1 MRIILKGAVFL
12 LSLILCFIIIARIAA
27 APAKEK
33 PVEDTYND
41 ASSTVSISPIET
53 VLEPSP
59 PDEEPEQV
67 EEEWPYPISQE
78 EIELIALV
86 TMAEAEGETELGQRL
101 VIDTILNRVDDSHF
115 PDNVTDV
122 IFQPNQFTSMWN
134 GRVDR
139 CYVKEELVELVQE
152 ELLERTNY
160 ECVFFTAG
168 VMKKCIVRF
177 GINHFHFEDDNLTL
191 DVASTS
197 GGFFTEIATEILDNG
212 GKVYGVGYSDGMDV
226 LHMRIDNTADLKVLQ
241 KSKYVQSDMRDVY
254 VDIKKDIESGDLV
267 LFVGCPCQVAAI
279 YSFLG
284 KNYAN
289 LYTIEFICMG
299 VNSPL
304 A

>member
-33 PVEDTYND
+33 SVEDTYND
-41 ASSTVSISPIET
+41 TSP
-53 VLEPSP
+53 EPSP
-59 PDEEPEQV
+59 PTEEPEQV

-115 PDNVTDV
+115 PDNITDV
-122 IFQPNQFTSMWN
+122 IFQPNQFTSRWN

-139 CYVKEELVELVQE
+139 CYVKEELVELVKE

-168 VMKKCIVRF
+168 
-177 GINHFHFEDDNLTL
+177 
-191 DVASTS
+191 
-197 GGFFTEIATEILDNG
+197 
-212 GKVYGVGYSDGMDV
+212 GYSD
-226 LHMRIDNTADLKVLQ
+226 
-241 KSKYVQSDMRDVY
+241 Y
-254 VDIKKDIESGDLV
+254 
-267 LFVGCPCQVAAI
+267 
-279 YSFLG
+279 
-284 KNYAN
+284 
-289 LYTIEFICMG
+289 G
-299 VNSPL
+299 VPMFQECCHYFSSYD
-304 A
+304 

>member
-1 MRIILKGAVFL
+1 MRTILKSAVFL
-12 LSLILCFIIIARIAA
+12 LSFILCFIIIARMAA

-33 PVEDTYND
+33 PVEDTYNNT
-41 ASSTVSISPIET
+41 SSPVSMSPVET
-53 VLEPSP
+53 VPEPSP
-59 PDEEPEQV
+59 PTEEPEQV

-139 CYVKEELVELVQE
+139 CYVKEELVELVKE

-168 VMKKCIVRF
+168 
-177 GINHFHFEDDNLTL
+177 
-191 DVASTS
+191 
-197 GGFFTEIATEILDNG
+197 
-212 GKVYGVGYSDGMDV
+212 GYSD
-226 LHMRIDNTADLKVLQ
+226 
-241 KSKYVQSDMRDVY
+241 
-254 VDIKKDIESGDLV
+254 
-267 LFVGCPCQVAAI
+267 
-279 YSFLG
+279 YSVPMFQECCH
-284 KNYAN
+284 YFSS
-289 LYTIEFICMG
+289 YD
-299 VNSPL
+299 
-304 A
+304 

>member
-160 ECVFFTAG
+160 ECVFSPQADTAITVFRCSRNAAIIFKLRLKG
-168 VMKKCIVRF
+168 AFIMKALFSYVFSTMAGLCLIG
-177 GINHFHFEDDNLTL
+177 GIAIL
-191 DVASTS
+191 S
-197 GGFFTEIATEILDNG
+197 GGRE
-212 GKVYGVGYSDGMDV
+212 
-226 LHMRIDNTADLKVLQ
+226 
-241 KSKYVQSDMRDVY
+241 
-254 VDIKKDIESGDLV
+254 
-267 LFVGCPCQVAAI
+267 
-279 YSFLG
+279 
-284 KNYAN
+284 
-289 LYTIEFICMG
+289 
-299 VNSPL
+299 
-304 A
+304 

>member
-1 MRIILKGAVFL
+1 MRTILKGAVFL
-12 LSLILCFIIIARIAA
+12 LSLILCFFIIARIAA

-152 ELLERTNY
+152 ERWNGRIMNACFSPQADTAITVFRCSRNAAIIFQATIERSVY
-160 ECVFFTAG
+160 HESIIFLCVFYHGRFVLDRRYCHFVWRKG
-168 VMKKCIVRF
+168 VIKRGYARRF
-177 GINHFHFEDDNLTL
+177 H
-191 DVASTS
+191 
-197 GGFFTEIATEILDNG
+197 
-212 GKVYGVGYSDGMDV
+212 
-226 LHMRIDNTADLKVLQ
+226 
-241 KSKYVQSDMRDVY
+241 KS
-254 VDIKKDIESGDLV
+254 
-267 LFVGCPCQVAAI
+267 A
-279 YSFLG
+279 
-284 KNYAN
+284 
-289 LYTIEFICMG
+289 
-299 VNSPL
+299 
-304 A
+304 

>member
-33 PVEDTYND
+33 PV
-41 ASSTVSISPIET
+41 TVFISPIET
-53 VLEPSP
+53 VLELSP

-168 VMKKCIVRF
+168 
-177 GINHFHFEDDNLTL
+177 
-191 DVASTS
+191 
-197 GGFFTEIATEILDNG
+197 
-212 GKVYGVGYSDGMDV
+212 GYSD
-226 LHMRIDNTADLKVLQ
+226 
-241 KSKYVQSDMRDVY
+241 Y
-254 VDIKKDIESGDLV
+254 
-267 LFVGCPCQVAAI
+267 
-279 YSFLG
+279 
-284 KNYAN
+284 
-289 LYTIEFICMG
+289 G
-299 VNSPL
+299 VPMFQECCHYFSSYD
-304 A
+304 

>member
-1 MRIILKGAVFL
+1 MRTILKGAVFL
-12 LSLILCFIIIARIAA
+12 LSLILCFIIIAKIAA
-27 APAKEK
+27 APVKEK

-41 ASSTVSISPIET
+41 ASSTVSISPVET
-53 VLEPSP
+53 V
-59 PDEEPEQV
+59 PEQI

-139 CYVKEELVELVQE
+139 CYVKEELVELVKE

-168 VMKKCIVRF
+168 
-177 GINHFHFEDDNLTL
+177 GYSN
-191 DVASTS
+191 
-197 GGFFTEIATEILDNG
+197 
-212 GKVYGVGYSDGMDV
+212 YGVPMFQECCHYFSSYD
-226 LHMRIDNTADLKVLQ
+226 
-241 KSKYVQSDMRDVY
+241 
-254 VDIKKDIESGDLV
+254 
-267 LFVGCPCQVAAI
+267 
-279 YSFLG
+279 
-284 KNYAN
+284 
-289 LYTIEFICMG
+289 
-299 VNSPL
+299 
-304 A
+304 